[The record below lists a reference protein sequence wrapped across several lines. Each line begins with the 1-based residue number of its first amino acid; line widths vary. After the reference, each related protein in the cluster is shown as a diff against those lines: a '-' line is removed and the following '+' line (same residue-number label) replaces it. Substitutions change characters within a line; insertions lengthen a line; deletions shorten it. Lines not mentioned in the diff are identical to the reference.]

1 MFATMF
7 STMFAT
13 MITKRGK
20 NQFTK
25 IVILKVYNMGWQKYR
40 EKKIRVWDKNS
51 IPLKREWV

>member
-1 MFATMF
+1 MF